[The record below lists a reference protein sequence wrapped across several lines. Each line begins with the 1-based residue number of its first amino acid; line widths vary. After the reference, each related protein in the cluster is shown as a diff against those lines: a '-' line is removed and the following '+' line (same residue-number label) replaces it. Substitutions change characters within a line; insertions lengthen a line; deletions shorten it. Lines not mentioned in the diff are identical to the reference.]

1 MKNAEI
7 AKLEINQPDLF
18 DSLFVE
24 EQAAL
29 LKWIEQNVRGQER
42 RMLKYD
48 SYSLKHF
55 YPRYIEN
62 GVMKGALIR
71 CGYIPVDTSRINWK
85 FKKGGER
92 Q

>member
-1 MKNAEI
+1 MKNADLVI
-7 AKLEINQPDLF
+7 LSINQPDLF
-18 DSLFVE
+18 DSLLVE
-24 EQAAL
+24 EQVAL
-29 LKWIEQNVRGQER
+29 LNWIEQNIRGKER

-48 SYSLKHF
+48 SYKLKHL

>member
-1 MKNAEI
+1 MKNAEL
-7 AKLEINQPDLF
+7 ALLSINQPNLF
-18 DSLFVE
+18 DDISVE

-29 LKWIEQNVRGQER
+29 LNWIEQNIRGKER

-48 SYSLKHF
+48 SYKLKHL
-55 YPRYIEN
+55 YPSYIEN

-71 CGYIPVDTSRINWK
+71 CGYIPVDTSRVNWK
-85 FKKGGER
+85 FKKGGKT